1 MSEFQRTYR
10 VIWANLDPNRHM
22 RHTAYNDFA
31 AQARVEFFTEN
42 GLSIEDLVKM
52 GIGPILFRED
62 TRFLREVGMNELIT
76 VGFAVK
82 KARKD
87 GSKWSIRHNIIKE
100 SGELSCT
107 IDVEGAWLDLVKRKV
122 SVPPK
127 ELIDIM
133 LNAPRTEDFEWIPE
147 KTS

>member
-1 MSEFQRTYR
+1 MSDFRREYR

-31 AQARVEFFTEN
+31 AQLRVEFFTEM
-42 GLSIEDLVKM
+42 GMSIEKLVEM

-62 TRFLREVGMNELIT
+62 TRFLREVHLNELIT
-76 VGFAVK
+76 VGLSVS

-87 GSKWSIRHNIIKE
+87 GSKWSIRHSIYKE

-107 IDVEGAWLDLVKRKV
+107 IDVEGSWLDLENRKIIA
-122 SVPPK
+122 PPQA
-127 ELIDIM
+127 LMNIM
-133 LNAPRTEDFEWIPE
+133 LNAPRTQDFEWMAD
-147 KTS
+147 KKV